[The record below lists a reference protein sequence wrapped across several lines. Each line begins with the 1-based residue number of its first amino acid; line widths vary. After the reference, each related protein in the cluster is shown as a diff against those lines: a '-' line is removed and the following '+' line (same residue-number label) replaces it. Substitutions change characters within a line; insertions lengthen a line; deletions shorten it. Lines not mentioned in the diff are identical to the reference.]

1 MVRMRLEI
9 VCLLSAVFLAVLV
22 EGKDPELRIG
32 VKKRPETCDMRSKNG
47 DRLSMH
53 YTVGA
58 CIKAYLHA
66 SIHIHLCLREPW
78 KMVLSSTAAFLVIN
92 HFSLLWDLVKSSKV
106 YFRYRLCREST
117 VNLYLYCNA
126 VFL

>member
-1 MVRMRLEI
+1 MKFEVA
-9 VCLLSAVFLAVLV
+9 CLLLVTFLAVLV

-58 CIKAYLHA
+58 CLHVHVSCTCLSLPQGTLEDGTEFDSSIPRNQPFQFTLGSGQVIKGIPA
-66 SIHIHLCLREPW
+66 
-78 KMVLSSTAAFLVIN
+78 
-92 HFSLLWDLVKSSKV
+92 
-106 YFRYRLCREST
+106 
-117 VNLYLYCNA
+117 
-126 VFL
+126 

>member
-1 MVRMRLEI
+1 MRFE
-9 VCLLSAVFLAVLV
+9 VACLLLVTFLAVLV

-58 CIKAYLHA
+58 CLHVPCIMYMSVIA
-66 SIHIHLCLREPW
+66 SGYPGG
-78 KMVLSSTAAFLVIN
+78 
-92 HFSLLWDLVKSSKV
+92 WD
-106 YFRYRLCREST
+106 
-117 VNLYLYCNA
+117 
-126 VFL
+126 